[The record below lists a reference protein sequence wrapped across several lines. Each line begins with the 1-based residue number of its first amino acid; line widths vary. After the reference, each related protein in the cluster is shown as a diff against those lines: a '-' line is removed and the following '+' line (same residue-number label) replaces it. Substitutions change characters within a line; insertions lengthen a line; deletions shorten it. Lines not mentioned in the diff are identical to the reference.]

1 MKKYK
6 KVAVITLAIVVALAA
21 FYVIAPGFTK
31 QGNVYI
37 ADYSVSEDSTEMNIN
52 VGVST
57 SIGYVRKIA
66 EHQQHGGKL
75 YLDCYSAFG
84 GINGSIGAEHR
95 FVIPLSPEC
104 KEIYLY
110 SFGEY
115 RLEIIKDEATGEWK
129 STKLPPD
136 RF

>member
-1 MKKYK
+1 MKK
-6 KVAVITLAIVVALAA
+6 IILISLAIVCAVY
-21 FYVIAPGFTK
+21 FIGSGFRVR
-31 QGNVYI
+31 GDVGI
-37 ADYSVSEDSTEMNIN
+37 WDYAVSPNGDEITIE
-52 VGVST
+52 VGVMSSVGYTRNIRNIST
-57 SIGYVRKIA
+57 DPEKI
-66 EHQQHGGKL
+66 KL
-75 YLDCYSAFG
+75 KCYSAFG